1 MELHI
6 NMDAWK
12 GSKNFNI
19 SNMEITF
26 VVLDEEDEI
35 ENV

>member
-1 MELHI
+1 MHESGFG
-6 NMDAWK
+6 NC
-12 GSKNFNI
+12 NV

>member
-1 MELHI
+1 MHES
-6 NMDAWK
+6 
-12 GSKNFNI
+12 GSVICKV